1 MDTPILVAPSP
12 PDLNKIAKGQEIQV
26 CLKSMK
32 INYFKKINIP
42 KNKHNTFMCPF
53 KPPYIHIKSC
63 ICLLMYDNFWTKFCT
78 SDHSELLH
86 KIFIE
91 KRGF

>member
-1 MDTPILVAPSP
+1 MDTPILAAPSP

-42 KNKHNTFMCPF
+42 EQT
-53 KPPYIHIKSC
+53 
-63 ICLLMYDNFWTKFCT
+63 
-78 SDHSELLH
+78 
-86 KIFIE
+86 
-91 KRGF
+91 